1 MSEMRGSQEG
11 ERMKFALDLLGL
23 WTWTED
29 SDFEVWHNLWGET
42 SDDEMIFVWH
52 YRSLKLLVLGDRLW
66 VSG

>member
-1 MSEMRGSQEG
+1 
-11 ERMKFALDLLGL
+11 MKFALDLLGL

-42 SDDEMIFVWH
+42 SDDESIFVWH
-52 YRSLKLLVLGDRLW
+52 HRSLKLLVLGDTLW